1 MRQEKG
7 SREGDLSVLL
17 AIAEDTSDAIFAKDL
32 DGRYILA
39 NTACANFLGKSKAEV
54 LGCRDADLYPA
65 ETARQ
70 FVENDRAVI
79 DAGAT
84 MTFEGVA
91 EGPGGEQ
98 PYRVTKGVVRDERGL
113 IVGVFGISHD
123 MTERRRAERERLE
136 RVRAEAAQAQAE
148 AATRAKDTLLAE
160 LRESEERYRSLLE
173 NANDII
179 YSHDLEGNYLAINRA
194 GELITGYTREQ
205 ILGGLNIAQVVAP
218 EHLERAREMM
228 AQKLADPSPTVY
240 EVDIIARDGRRRTLE
255 VSTRISYRDGKPV
268 AVEGI
273 ARDVTERKR
282 MEGELRASEA
292 TARIRL
298 AELEATYDDAPVGL
312 CVLDRGLRFARINE
326 RLAEINGVPAAEHIG
341 RTVREVVPDLADSVE
356 PVFRRIIETGEPVL
370 DFEVT
375 GETKAQPGV
384 ERVWLESWHPL
395 KDEAGE
401 VIGINVVAEEITGRK
416 RAETEREELLG
427 RESVA
432 RDAAER
438 RLRESVQLAA
448 VYRDLARSLELSEV
462 TATICRAAR
471 ELLGADGA
479 AFIIREGDE
488 VYYADADAIAPLWK
502 GQRFPASA
510 CVSGWSIVERQ
521 PAVIED
527 IYEDPRVPVEA
538 YRQTFVNSLLMVPV
552 RAVNPVGAIGAYWAE
567 RRRATE
573 DEVRLIQSLAS
584 AADLAFANA
593 QLYEQTK
600 KARLEAEAA
609 NRLKDEFLATLS
621 HELRTP
627 LTAIIGWA
635 HMLGEEMLND
645 ETNRQAVQAI
655 RRNADQQRQIVEDIL
670 DASRIVTGKLRVEIE
685 PMRLVSLLREIIDS
699 VQPAAAAK
707 GVELDARLDER
718 ADEIQGD
725 PHRLRQVIWNL
736 LSNAVKFTQAGGR
749 VKVEAERLLTHVRVT
764 VSDTGQ
770 GISPDFLPFVFDR
783 FRQADGSTTRR
794 HGGLGLGL
802 SIVKCLV
809 EAHGGAVH
817 AYSAGD
823 RLGATFTVDLPL
835 PGAPARGAVP
845 ARAGRGESEGGGEPR
860 RETPPALVGL
870 RVLLVDDDEDALKL
884 LTVLLKRHGAE
895 VAAAASAAAVPA
907 LLENV
912 RPDVLVS
919 DVGMPGEDG
928 YSLIRRIRALGPE
941 RGGQTPAIALT
952 AYAGDSDR
960 ALALLAGFQLH
971 VPKPVEPA
979 TLIEAIT
986 GLVGRT
992 VRNAE

>member
-7 SREGDLSVLL
+7 PREGDFSVLQ
-17 AIAEDTSDAIFAKDL
+17 AIAENTSDAIFAKDL
-32 DGRYILA
+32 EGRYILA
-39 NTACANFLGKSKAEV
+39 NTACADFLGKSKVEI

-65 ETARQ
+65 ETARH
-70 FVENDRAVI
+70 FVADDRAVL
-79 DAGAT
+79 AAQAT
-84 MTFEGVA
+84 MTFEGIA

-98 PYRVTKGVVRDERGL
+98 PYRVTKGVVRDESGQV
-113 IVGVFGISHD
+113 VGVFGISHD

-160 LRESEERYRSLLE
+160 LRESEARYRSLLE

-179 YSHDLEGNYLAINRA
+179 YSHDLQGNYLSINRA

-218 EHLERAREMM
+218 EHLERARKMM
-228 AQKLADPSPTVY
+228 ADKLADPSPTVY
-240 EVDIIARDGRRRTLE
+240 EVDIIAQDGRRRTLE
-255 VSTRISYRDGKPV
+255 VSTRLSQREGKPP
-268 AVEGI
+268 AIEGI

-282 MEGELRASEA
+282 MEEELRASEE
-292 TARIRL
+292 TARLRL
-298 AELEATYDDAPVGL
+298 AELEATYNDAPVGL
-312 CVLDRGLRFARINE
+312 CVLDRELRFVRINE

-341 RTVREVVPDLADSVE
+341 RTMREVVPDLADAVE
-356 PVFRRIIETGEPVL
+356 PVFRRVIETGEPEL
-370 DFEVT
+370 NFEVT
-375 GETKAQPGV
+375 GQTKAQPGV
-384 ERVWLESWHPL
+384 ERNWVESWHPL
-395 KDEAGE
+395 TDSSGE
-401 VIGINVVAEEITGRK
+401 NVGINVVAEEITERK
-416 RAETEREELLG
+416 RAEAEREELLE
-427 RESVA
+427 RERVA
-432 RDAAER
+432 RDEAER

-462 TATICRAAR
+462 TATVCRAAR
-471 ELLGADGA
+471 ELLGSDGA
-479 AFIIREGDE
+479 AFIIHEGDE
-488 VYYADADAIAPLWK
+488 VYYAETDAIAPLWK
-502 GQRFPASA
+502 GQRFPATA
-510 CVSGWSIVERQ
+510 CVSGWTIIERQ

-527 IYEDPRVPVEA
+527 IYLDPRVPLEA
-538 YRQTFVNSLLMVPV
+538 YRQTFVNSLVMVPV

-573 DEVRLIQSLAS
+573 DEVRLMQSLAS

-593 QLYEQTK
+593 QLFEQTK

-635 HMLGEEMLND
+635 HMLGEEMLNA
-645 ETNRQAVQAI
+645 EMNRQAVQAI

-670 DASRIVTGKLRVEIE
+670 DASRIVTGKLRVEVE
-685 PMRLVSLLREIIDS
+685 PMRLVALLREIIDS

-707 GVELDARLDER
+707 GIELNAQLDPR

-736 LSNAVKFTQAGGR
+736 LSNAVKFTDSGGR

-835 PGAPARGAVP
+835 PGAPASQPGHS
-845 ARAGRGESEGGGEPR
+845 RAGGAGAKGTG
-860 RETPPALVGL
+860 REVPPALVGL
-870 RVLLVDDDEDALKL
+870 RVLLVDDDEDTLKL
-884 LTVLLKRHGAE
+884 LTVLLKKQGAE
-895 VAAAASAAAVPA
+895 VAAATSAAAVPA
-907 LLENV
+907 LLENL

-919 DVGMPGEDG
+919 DVGMPDEDG
-928 YSLIRRIRALGPE
+928 
-941 RGGQTPAIALT
+941 
-952 AYAGDSDR
+952 
-960 ALALLAGFQLH
+960 
-971 VPKPVEPA
+971 
-979 TLIEAIT
+979 
-986 GLVGRT
+986 
-992 VRNAE
+992 

>member
-1 MRQEKG
+1 MRQAKG
-7 SREGDLSVLL
+7 PRDGDYSVLR
-17 AIAEDTSDAIFAKDL
+17 AIAENTSDAIFAKDL
-32 DGRYILA
+32 DGRYILV
-39 NTACANFLGKSKAEV
+39 NTACANFLGKSKDEI
-54 LGCRDADLYPA
+54 LGCRDADLYS
-65 ETARQ
+65 EESARQ
-70 FVENDRAVI
+70 FVADDREVLKAQT
-79 DAGAT
+79 T
-84 MTFEGVA
+84 MTFEGLA
-91 EGPGGEQ
+91 AGPAGERS
-98 PYRVTKGVVRDERGL
+98 YRVTKGVVRDERGEV
-113 IVGVFGISHD
+113 VGVFGISHD
-123 MTERRRAERERLE
+123 MTDRRHAERERLE

-148 AATRAKDTLLAE
+148 AAARSKDELLAE

-194 GELITGYTREQ
+194 GERITGYTREQ

-228 AQKLADPSPTVY
+228 ARKLHDPSPTVY
-240 EVDIIARDGRRRTLE
+240 EVDIIAKDGARRTLE
-255 VSTRISYRDGKPV
+255 VSTRVSYREGKP
-268 AVEGI
+268 AAIEGI
-273 ARDVTERKR
+273 ARDVTGRKR
-282 MEGELRASEA
+282 IERELRASEEA
-292 TARIRL
+292 ERRRL
-298 AELEATYDDAPVGL
+298 AEIEATYNDAPVGL
-312 CVLDRGLRFARINE
+312 CVLDRELRYVRINE
-326 RLAEINGVPAAEHIG
+326 RLAEINGVAAAEHLG
-341 RTVREVVPDLADSVE
+341 RTVREIVPDLADAVE
-356 PVFRRIIETGEPVL
+356 PVFRRIMETGEPVL
-370 DFEVT
+370 NFEVV

-384 ERVWLESWHPL
+384 ERVWVESWHPL
-395 KDEAGE
+395 KDAAGGI
-401 VIGINVVAEEITGRK
+401 IGINIVAEEITERK
-416 RAETEREELLG
+416 RDEAEREDLLE
-427 RESVA
+427 RERIA
-432 RDAAER
+432 RDEAER
-438 RLRESVQLAA
+438 RLRESVKLAA

-462 TATICRAAR
+462 TATVCRAAR
-471 ELLGADGA
+471 ELLGAEGA

-488 VYYADADAIAPLWK
+488 VYYADTDAVAPLWK
-502 GQRFPASA
+502 GQRFPATA
-510 CVSGWSIVERQ
+510 CVSGWSIIERQ

-527 IYEDPRVPVEA
+527 VYADERVPCEA
-538 YRQTFVNSLLMVPV
+538 YRPTFVKSLLMVPV

-567 RRRATE
+567 RRRGTD
-573 DEVRLIQSLAS
+573 DEVRLMQALAS

-627 LTAIIGWA
+627 LTAIVGWA
-635 HMLGEEMLND
+635 YMLGEEMLNE
-645 ETNRQAVQAI
+645 ETSLQAVSAI
-655 RRNADQQRQIVEDIL
+655 RRNADQQRRIIEDIL
-670 DASRIVTGKLRVEIE
+670 DASRIVMGNLRVEIE
-685 PMRLVSLLREIIDS
+685 PMRLVTLVRETIDS
-699 VQPAAAAK
+699 VHPAAAAK
-707 GVELDARLDER
+707 GIELTAELDQH

-725 PHRLRQVIWNL
+725 AHRLRQVIWNL
-736 LSNAVKFTQAGGR
+736 LSNAIKFTDSGGR
-749 VKVEAERLLTHVRVT
+749 VKVEAERLLTHVRLT

-770 GISPDFLPFVFDR
+770 GIGPDFLPFVFDR

-835 PGAPARGAVP
+835 PAEPVQ
-845 ARAGRGESEGGGEPR
+845 AGSGQRRSAERKVKEGGGAE
-860 RETPPALVGL
+860 REVPPALVGL

-895 VAAAASAAAVPA
+895 VTTATSAATVPA
-907 LLENV
+907 LIEKV

-928 YSLIRRIRALGPE
+928 YSLIRRVRGMGAE

-971 VPKPVEPA
+971 VAKPVEPA

-986 GLVGRT
+986 GLVSKAM
-992 VRNAE
+992 RN

>member
-1 MRQEKG
+1 MRHEKG
-7 SREGDLSVLL
+7 SREGDFSVLR
-17 AIAEDTSDAIFAKDL
+17 AIAENTSDAIFAKDL
-32 DGRYILA
+32 EGRYILA
-39 NTACANFLGKSKAEV
+39 NTACANFLGKSKTEI

-65 ETARQ
+65 ESARH
-70 FVENDRAVI
+70 FVEDDRAVLA
-79 DAGAT
+79 AGVT

-98 PYRVTKGVVRDERGL
+98 PYRVTKGVVRDERGEV
-113 IVGVFGISHD
+113 VGVFGISHD

-179 YSHDLEGNYLAINRA
+179 YSHDLQGNYLAINRA

-218 EHLERAREMM
+218 EDLERASKMM

-240 EVDIIARDGRRRTLE
+240 EVDIIAKDGRRRTLE
-255 VSTRISYRDGKPV
+255 VSTRLSQRDGKP
-268 AVEGI
+268 AAIEGI

-282 MEGELRASEA
+282 MEVELRASEE
-292 TARIRL
+292 TARRRL
-298 AELEATYDDAPVGL
+298 AELEATYNDAPVGL
-312 CVLDRGLRFARINE
+312 CVLDRGLRYVRINE
-326 RLAEINGVPAAEHIG
+326 RLAEINGVPAAEHMG
-341 RTVREVVPDLADSVE
+341 RTVREIVPDLADAIE
-356 PVFRRIIETGEPVL
+356 PVFRQIMETGEPVL
-370 DFEVT
+370 DFELK

-384 ERVWLESWHPL
+384 ERIWLESLHPL

-401 VIGINVVAEEITGRK
+401 IIGINVVAEEITERK
-416 RAETEREELLG
+416 RAETEREELLE

-432 RDAAER
+432 RDEAER
-438 RLRESVQLAA
+438 RLRESVKLSA
-448 VYRDLARSLELSEV
+448 VYRALARSLELSEV
-462 TATICRAAR
+462 TATVCRAVR
-471 ELLGADGA
+471 ELLGSDGA

-488 VYYADADAIAPLWK
+488 VYYADTDAIAPLWK

-510 CVSGWSIVERQ
+510 CVSGWSIIERQ

-527 IYEDPRVPVEA
+527 IYKDARVPVEA
-538 YRQTFVNSLLMVPV
+538 YRPTFVNSLLMVPV

-573 DEVRLIQSLAS
+573 DEVRLMQSLAS

-635 HMLGEEMLND
+635 HMLGEEMLTP
-645 ETNRQAVQAI
+645 EMSGQAVQAI

-685 PMRLVSLLREIIDS
+685 SMRLVTLLREIIGS

-707 GVELDARLDER
+707 GIELNAELDQR

-736 LSNAVKFTQAGGR
+736 LSNAVKFTDSGGR

-770 GISPDFLPFVFDR
+770 GISPDFLPFVFNR

-835 PGAPARGAVP
+835 PGAPAHAGQG
-845 ARAGRGESEGGGEPR
+845 RAGEEGAAGKGKAG
-860 RETPPALVGL
+860 REVPPALVGL
-870 RVLLVDDDEDALKL
+870 RVLLVDDDEDTLKL
-884 LTVLLKRHGAE
+884 LTVLLKRQGAE
-895 VAAAASAAAVPA
+895 VAAATSAAAVPA
-907 LLENV
+907 LLENL

-928 YSLIRRIRALGPE
+928 YSLIRRVRALGPE

-971 VPKPVEPA
+971 LPKPVEPA

-992 VRNAE
+992 MRNAE